1 MRTQVEGSVTAWETV
16 GEDPRRYLADRLG
29 GVCIT
34 NILLDP
40 ARPNTAEMKCM
51 LGMLNQRDQE
61 DTAWNKH
68 KELNG

>member
-1 MRTQVEGSVTAWETV
+1 MLIDW
-16 GEDPRRYLADRLG
+16 G